1 MGLFD
6 PQYETLIW
14 TDVRHAE
21 LVRKVCKLTE
31 GVSVIGVGGPNK
43 ADLVDLSGRLAAG
56 TAGDDL
62 RQMLVDLQPA
72 YVLLATADG
81 VKREDI
87 ALALENGAD
96 VISLEPPG
104 GKATESPL
112 PKTKKQIDRPGR
124 FALSPL
130 LRLSPAWLSAADP
143 QQALGEIASFSI
155 VNLTPPD
162 GSSLFAR
169 LHDSLDLVIALMG
182 TPGLIHASLYAASS
196 NSFDDPRQL
205 TGHLT
210 VNLIFASGASGVIY
224 VSDQAAVWS
233 RRLTMIGDA
242 GQITL
247 SDTQYRL
254 FSKTGERLDDA
265 LGDPAPG
272 DPAELIARQFR
283 RMIDH
288 AGPLSD
294 AGPIGSPQQLSRIL
308 ACCHAAMLSC
318 RNGQAED
325 VGRFL
330 HMQGV

>member
-14 TDVRHAE
+14 TDASHAE
-21 LVRKVCKLTE
+21 LVRKVCKLVD
-31 GVSVIGVGGPNK
+31 GVSVLGVGGPNK
-43 ADLVDLSGRLAAG
+43 ADLVDLGQRVAAG
-56 TAGDDL
+56 TLGDDL
-62 RQMLVDLQPA
+62 RQMIVDLQPA
-72 YVLLATADG
+72 YLLLATAEG

-87 ALALENGAD
+87 ALALECGAD

-112 PKTKKQIDRPGR
+112 PKSKKQPDWPGR
-124 FALSPL
+124 FALAPL

-155 VNLTPPD
+155 VNLTPPN

-182 TPGLIHASLYAASS
+182 PPTLIHGSMLSSASAV
-196 NSFDDPRQL
+196 DDPRQL
-205 TGHLT
+205 TGHMT
-210 VNLIFASGASGVIY
+210 AHMMFASGASGVIY

-233 RRLTMIGDA
+233 RRLAMLGDS
-242 GQITL
+242 GQLTL

-254 FSKTGERLDDA
+254 YSKNGEHLDDA

-283 RMIDH
+283 RLIDH

-294 AGPIGSPQQLSRIL
+294 AGPIGSPPQLSRIL
-308 ACCHAAMLSC
+308 ACCHAAMLSS

-330 HMQGV
+330 RMQGV